1 MKSIIYNDINDTRN
15 TFFVELGKV
24 KVYFSSEF
32 NLNRFKNGFNN
43 YINEETMKLENKYH
57 VKIVANY
64 YLMIAY
70 YKKIEKRGFR
80 IENVETGAKIR
91 ENIVF
96 HIEI

>member
-32 NLNRFKNGFNN
+32 NLRRFKNGFNN
-43 YINEETMKLENKYH
+43 YIYEETMKLENKYH
-57 VKIVANY
+57 VSIVANY

-80 IENVETGAKIR
+80 IENVETGTKLR
-91 ENIVF
+91 ENIIF